1 MILYAYNKWHRNII
15 RFYVL
20 TYLLKKFYLH
30 FLLFFL
36 EKYLSDITRQ
46 LKLKVNSITM
56 EHFSFIFLQI
66 LSLISELHKIEIS
79 WLLHTYIGNLFKL
92 EIYTYVADFLL
103 IAFRFELLLINPNWK
118 KYSSLAPKSVKK
130 HGRFRVMFTN
140 RMEEEV

>member
-1 MILYAYNKWHRNII
+1 MLITNDIEILSD
-15 RFYVL
+15 F
-20 TYLLKKFYLH
+20 TSLLIYKKKFCLL

-66 LSLISELHKIEIS
+66 LSPISELHKIEIS
-79 WLLHTYIGNLFKL
+79 WLLHTYIGNFFKL

-103 IAFRFELLLINPNWK
+103 IAFRFELLLINPN
-118 KYSSLAPKSVKK
+118 
-130 HGRFRVMFTN
+130 
-140 RMEEEV
+140 